1 MQILFQ
7 GQVLATPTAATI
19 LIEGSQVFS
28 GQIGAGQP
36 LDTNI
41 DIANLVSAGGAVS
54 ISVTSGILDVGPV
67 FKWPDTAPAWNSSA
81 VYAEGDYVEYN
92 GVVYVCQGPTSTPGF
107 TPGISV
113 AWVTAESTLGGG
125 IDVRTNILINGQP
138 PEWPAT
144 PVEPRMPD
152 GTEQNPDWAGWG
164 FEISAGETITFT
176 V

>member
-7 GQVLATPTAATI
+7 GRVLATPTAATI

-36 LDTNI
+36 LDTQI

-67 FKWPDTAPAWNSSA
+67 FKWPDTAPAWNPSA
-81 VYAEGDYVEYN
+81 SYAEGDYVEYN
-92 GVVYVCQGPTSTPGF
+92 GVVYVCQGTTASPGF
-107 TPGISV
+107 TPGMSV
-113 AWVTAESTLGGG
+113 AWSTAQISSA
-125 IDVRTNILINGQP
+125 DCRTNILVNGQP

-152 GTEQNPDWAGWG
+152 GTEQNPNWAGWG
-164 FEISAGETITFT
+164 FDVSAGETITFT

>member
-36 LDTNI
+36 LDTTI
-41 DIANLVSAGGAVS
+41 DIANVVSAGGAVS
-54 ISVTSGILDVGPV
+54 ISVTSGILDVAQV
-67 FKWPDTAPAWNSSA
+67 FKWLDTAPAWNASA
-81 VYAEGDYVEYN
+81 SYAEGDYVEYN
-92 GVVYVCQGPTSTPGF
+92 GVVYFCQGTTASPGF
-107 TPGISV
+107 TPGRSP
-113 AWVTAESTLGGG
+113 AWTTAESLSS
-125 IDVRTNILINGQP
+125 DCRTNILINGQAP
-138 PEWPAT
+138 TWPAT
-144 PVEPRMPD
+144 PVVPMPG

-164 FEISAGETITFT
+164 FEVSAGETITFT